1 MPYKI
6 AGQPGTWYEPGT
18 RKGNATIAWR
28 GQLPSGQWT
37 EIVTPA
43 GHQSAA
49 QAHVRR
55 FLEDWHRHRPPTAGA
70 AVDLDTAAH
79 HYKAT
84 LRSDDARDKVDQVV
98 RLVGPRTP
106 IAAINQS
113 HLTAAAKE
121 FIAERA
127 AANAEALRAAPP
139 RQTYPPPSAETINR
153 NITTPLRAVV
163 RFAAAQEWRSLIEL
177 KAIKPLEGE
186 TPRQRPPAADDADVA
201 QLLAAI
207 ENAIGQCRPTAK
219 GRDKAS
225 TQKATGL
232 RALYALVLL
241 VHERGYRI
249 SEWLR
254 WNWSTVTLGQAKAS
268 ILLSKPDR
276 WAEFELSPEAVAAL
290 SAMPARDQG
299 KVFPWIFRSAVYG
312 AVDAVAP
319 PSANGGRVHW
329 RPHASRRAVVTA
341 VIRETGDPAAARDY
355 VGHANIKTTL
365 RYSRPDVT
373 SPQVRAGGRRG
384 TNGSSR

>member
-6 AGQPGTWYEPGT
+6 AGQLGTWYEPGT

-28 GQLPSGQWT
+28 GQLPDGKWT

-55 FLEDWHRHRPPTAGA
+55 FLEDWHRHRPPDAGA
-70 AVDLDTAAH
+70 AVTLETAAY

-84 LRSDDARDKVDQVV
+84 LRSDDARDKVDEVV
-98 RLVGPRTP
+98 RLVGTRTP
-106 IAAINQS
+106 VAAINQS
-113 HLTAAAKE
+113 HLTGAARTFRE
-121 FIAERA
+121 ERTR
-127 AANAEALRAAPP
+127 ANAEALRATPP
-139 RQTYPPPSAETINR
+139 RQTYPPPSAETVNR
-153 NITTPLRAVV
+153 NITTPLRAIV
-163 RFAAAQEWRSLIEL
+163 RFAAAQEWRTLIEL
-177 KAIKPLEGE
+177 KAEKPLAGE
-186 TPRQRPPAADDADVA
+186 MPRQMPPAADDADVTR
-201 QLLAAI
+201 LLAAI
-207 ENAIGQCRPTAK
+207 EDAIAQCRPTAK

-225 TQKATGL
+225 RQRAASL
-232 RALYALVLL
+232 RALHALVLL

-254 WNWSTVTLGQAKAS
+254 WEWSTVALGQAKAT

-276 WAEFELSPEAVAAL
+276 WAEFEMSPQAVAAL
-290 SAMPARDQG
+290 SVLPARDQG

-319 PSANGGRVHW
+319 ADIHW

-341 VIRETGDPAAARDY
+341 VIRETGDPVAARDY

-365 RYSRPDVT
+365 RYSRPEAT

-384 TNGSSR
+384 KFGPNR